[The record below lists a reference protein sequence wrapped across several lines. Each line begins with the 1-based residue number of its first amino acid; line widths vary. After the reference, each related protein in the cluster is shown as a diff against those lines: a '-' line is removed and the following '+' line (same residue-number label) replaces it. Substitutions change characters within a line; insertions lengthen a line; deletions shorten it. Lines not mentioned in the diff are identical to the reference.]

1 MLDELQQHRVGPVDI
16 LYHHDQRTVAGHCFQ
31 KEPPGGERLL
41 LAAGLAAGAGGAGKP
56 DQRPEPGLQPRPGLI
71 RCGHR
76 VDGGGQLLTG
86 LSPVVRFE
94 DSRLSL
100 DHLAQSPE
108 TGPLPVGQAT
118 ALPPAHQIGLP
129 GDPGMKFAHQPGLAH
144 PRFTGNSDQLNTR
157 LPGGPVKRTLQS
169 DELSLT
175 ANKGSGRWQ
184 DFGRRPGPDTDS
196 FPQLQGFAFPPDH
209 GRRRARGPR
218 RTSCCGRCHCPDTGR
233 GPSVRKHLRQC

>member
-1 MLDELQQHRVGPVDI
+1 
-16 LYHHDQRTVAGHCFQ
+16 
-31 KEPPGGERLL
+31 
-41 LAAGLAAGAGGAGKP
+41 
-56 DQRPEPGLQPRPGLI
+56 
-71 RCGHR
+71 
-76 VDGGGQLLTG
+76 
-86 LSPVVRFE
+86 VRFE

-169 DELSLT
+169 DELRLLSVQFLYRLMDPQPGAYRALGIVLMGDRGAEHSHDRVT
-175 ANKGSGRWQ
+175 DELLNRGTITFQLAPQPTVIGAESSHDVFGVSPVSPAGRA
-184 DFGRRPGPDTDS
+184 D
-196 FPQLQGFAFPPDH
+196 
-209 GRRRARGPR
+209 
-218 RTSCCGRCHCPDTGR
+218 
-233 GPSVRKHLRQC
+233 